1 MSRNY
6 EAEKERVSG
15 FEWQSKYN
23 QLELDLGQRVRNNE
37 VTIETLK
44 RENADLYNKTKFQN
58 ELELKIVELQNKCV
72 LLEG

>member
-6 EAEKERVSG
+6 EAEKERASG

-44 RENADLYNKTKFQN
+44 R
-58 ELELKIVELQNKCV
+58 
-72 LLEG
+72 

>member
-1 MSRNY
+1 M
-6 EAEKERVSG
+6 SG